1 MRDGKDERRS
11 LRRRVL
17 KGAIIAYN
25 DRRST
30 LPCTVRDLSETGA
43 RLRADNAISPPDTF
57 TLIIELDGFEAD
69 CKVIW
74 RKPPELAVTFV
85 GPLRKVT
92 PRRAQ
97 VVTALIPESKPSLR
111 RKAKPGAA

>member
-1 MRDGKDERRS
+1 MRDGKDQGLLPETRPQ
-11 LRRRVL
+11 
-17 KGAIIAYN
+17 GAIIAYN

-43 RLRADNAISPPDTF
+43 RLRVDSAPDAF
-57 TLIIELDGFEAD
+57 TLIIELDGAEDD

-74 RKPPELAVTFV
+74 RKPPQLAVTFV

-92 PRRAQ
+92 PTRAQ
-97 VVTALIPESKPSLR
+97 VVTAVIPEN
-111 RKAKPGAA
+111 KPGVQFI